1 MIHTPKCM
9 TTVIGPQ
16 ARRSRVT
23 ITEPTDADTPRVLE
37 MVGRCSRTSLFHRF
51 HGFTD
56 GVESARALLAGTDT
70 LVAWSNE
77 RCVGMATLARAGD
90 GTADL
95 GVLVEDDWQRRG
107 VGSRLIAAAV
117 DAATR
122 GGTAV
127 VQAEVLG
134 DDGFIVALL
143 RRIGPINVTSG
154 SGGYSV
160 TLDLTDRL
168 SA

>member
-1 MIHTPKCM
+1 
-9 TTVIGPQ
+9 
-16 ARRSRVT
+16 
-23 ITEPTDADTPRVLE
+23 
-37 MVGRCSRTSLFHRF
+37 
-51 HGFTD
+51 
-56 GVESARALLAGTDT
+56 
-70 LVAWSNE
+70 
-77 RCVGMATLARAGD
+77 
-90 GTADL
+90 
-95 GVLVEDDWQRRG
+95 
-107 VGSRLIAAAV
+107 
-117 DAATR
+117 
-122 GGTAV
+122 

>member
-1 MIHTPKCM
+1 
-9 TTVIGPQ
+9 
-16 ARRSRVT
+16 
-23 ITEPTDADTPRVLE
+23 
-37 MVGRCSRTSLFHRF
+37 
-51 HGFTD
+51 
-56 GVESARALLAGTDT
+56 
-70 LVAWSNE
+70 
-77 RCVGMATLARAGD
+77 VGMATLARAGD